1 MGAGVSKEGIL
12 QVNDTGGGGSSTSVA
27 IGQPINA
34 TDAAVLNSAPV
45 GTEYGVAV
53 RLVGS
58 SGGGGPATIANG
70 ADVNAG
76 NTTDAAV
83 ITDTT
88 GTLSGKLRG
97 LVKWAFER
105 MPASLGQKVMADSF
119 PVVLASNQST
129 INTNATVA
137 GTVAVSNFPATQAVT
152 GPLTDVQ
159 LRATA
164 VTVDIPTAVDIN
176 IIGAGVPLLVNTKG
190 NLNVSAPTA
199 VSVGTSST
207 AVVALNA
214 TRQGLVLV
222 NTSNGIISLGFGTA
236 AVLNSGITLLPYG
249 SFCMDEYSFNIDA
262 VNAIASVAASNLT
275 VQEYTT

>member
-1 MGAGVSKEGIL
+1 MAGVTREGIL
-12 QVNDTGGGGSSTSVA
+12 QTTDGGGGASTSVA

-34 TDAAVLNSAPV
+34 NDAAVLNTTPV
-45 GTEYGVAV
+45 GSEYGVAV
-53 RLVGS
+53 RLVGAT
-58 SGGGGPATIANG
+58 GGGGPATIANG

-76 NTTDAAV
+76 STTDAAV

-105 MPASLGQKVMADSF
+105 MPTSLGQKVMTTSF
-119 PVVLASNQST
+119 PVVIASDQST

-152 GPLTDVQ
+152 GPLTDAQ

-164 VTVDIPTAVDIN
+164 VTVDIPTAVDVN
-176 IIGAGVPLLVNTKG
+176 IIGAGVPLLVNTKT
-190 NLNVSAPTA
+190 NLNASAPTA

-207 AVVALNA
+207 AVLALNA

-222 NTSNGIISLGFGTA
+222 NTSNGIISIAFGTA

-249 SFCMDEYSFNIDA
+249 VFCMDEYSCGIDA
-262 VNAIASVAASNLT
+262 VNAIASVAASNLA
-275 VQEYTT
+275 VQEFTT

>member
-1 MGAGVSKEGIL
+1 MAGVTQEGIL
-12 QVNDTGGGGSSTSVA
+12 NTTGSGGGGASTSVA

-34 TDAAVLNSAPV
+34 NDAAVLNTTPV
-45 GTEYGVAV
+45 GSEYGVAV
-53 RLVGS
+53 RLVGAT
-58 SGGGGPATIANG
+58 GGGGPATIANG

-76 NTTDAAV
+76 STTDAAV

-105 MPASLGQKVMADSF
+105 MPTSLGQKVMTTSF
-119 PVVLASNQST
+119 PVVIASDQST

-152 GPLTDVQ
+152 GPLTDAQ

-164 VTVDIPTAVDIN
+164 VTVDIPTAVDVN
-176 IIGAGVPLLVNTKG
+176 IIGAGVPLLVNTKT
-190 NLNVSAPTA
+190 NLNASAPTA

-207 AVVALNA
+207 AVLALNA

-222 NTSNGIISLGFGTA
+222 NTSNGIISIAFGTT

-249 SFCMDEYSFNIDA
+249 VFCMDEYSCGIDA
-262 VNAIASVAASNLT
+262 VNAIASVAASNLA
-275 VQEYTT
+275 VQEFTT

>member
-1 MGAGVSKEGIL
+1 MAGVTREGIL
-12 QVNDTGGGGSSTSVA
+12 QTTDGGGGASTSVA
-27 IGQPINA
+27 IGQPLNA
-34 TDAAVLNSAPV
+34 NDAAVLNTTPV
-45 GTEYGVAV
+45 GSEYGVAV
-53 RLVGS
+53 RLVGAT
-58 SGGGGPATIANG
+58 GGGGPATIANG

-76 NTTDAAV
+76 STTDAAV

-105 MPASLGQKVMADSF
+105 MPTSLGQKVMTTSF
-119 PVVLASNQST
+119 PVVIASDQST

-152 GPLTDVQ
+152 GPLTDAQ

-164 VTVDIPTAVDIN
+164 VTVDIPTAVDVN
-176 IIGAGVPLLVNTKG
+176 IIGAGVPLLVNTKT
-190 NLNVSAPTA
+190 NLNASAPTA

-207 AVVALNA
+207 AVLALNA

-222 NTSNGIISLGFGTA
+222 NTSNGIISIAFGTT

-249 SFCMDEYSFNIDA
+249 VFCMDEYSCGIDA
-262 VNAIASVAASNLT
+262 VNAIASVAASNLA
-275 VQEYTT
+275 VQEFTT